1 MSVLSRG
8 ALQDSPLADLHQIG
22 SALGIDGYRRLR
34 KDDLVDAI
42 LERQGGDDGDGGGE
56 SEPADRPTRARG
68 RRGGR
73 SRTAAATAAEPAA
86 EQPPARE
93 RRSRARD
100 KAQDGEVS
108 IEGTVEILANGSGF
122 IRLGEGESDD
132 DVYISAA
139 QVRRCDLVNGDRV
152 GGPARRPRRSERF
165 ASLIRVETINGSP
178 AEEVSAGTPYSEL
191 PAAFPSTPIAFAAK
205 DPVLKQIAD
214 LAPIG
219 RGSRVVVTGEPGS
232 GRTTTLRA
240 LALELAAQ
248 DGVDV
253 SVVLAGSRPEELAE
267 WTAAELAPAAVSPLA
282 SSADAQAQA
291 VEGVVDAA
299 RRSVARGGHAA
310 VVIDSLDALP
320 AAAAQRALAAARC
333 VPDGGTLTVI
343 AAARAPLGGETTVIA
358 LLPGG
363 TEKHPLLDPAASRT
377 LRPEALVGTRKAAT
391 LLKNRAKALGT
402 APGRDRTAKPA

>member
-8 ALQDSPLADLHQIG
+8 ALQDSPLADLHQIA
-22 SALGIDGYRRLR
+22 SALAIDGYRRLR

-42 LERQGGDDGDGGGE
+42 LERQGGDAADGDGG
-56 SEPADRPTRARG
+56 SEKAERPARSRG

-73 SRTAAATAAEPAA
+73 SRTAASADEKPAA
-86 EQPPARE
+86 EEPPARE
-93 RRSRARD
+93 RRSRPRE
-100 KAQDGEVS
+100 KDGDIAV
-108 IEGTVEILANGSGF
+108 EGTVEILTNGSGF
-122 IRLGEGESDD
+122 IRVGEGESDD

-219 RGSRVVVTGEPGS
+219 RGSRVVVAGESGS

-248 DGVDV
+248 EDVDV
-253 SVVLAGSRPEELAE
+253 SVVLAGARPEEPAE
-267 WTAAELAPAAVSPLA
+267 WAAAELAPAAAVPLA

-310 VVIDSLDALP
+310 VVIDSLDSLP
-320 AAAAQRALAAARC
+320 AGAAQRALAAARS
-333 VPDGGTLTVI
+333 VPGGGTLTVI

-358 LLPGG
+358 LQPGG
-363 TEKHPLLDPAASRT
+363 TEKHPLLDAAASRT
-377 LRPEALVGTRKAAT
+377 LRPEALVGARKAAT
-391 LLKNRAKALGT
+391 LLKNRAKALAG
-402 APGRDRTAKPA
+402 

>member
-8 ALQDSPLADLHQIG
+8 ALQDSPLADLHQIA

-42 LERQGGDDGDGGGE
+42 LERQGGDEGSGNGAE
-56 SEPADRPTRARG
+56 AEAERPARSRG

-73 SRTAAATAAEPAA
+73 SRSAAGRTDEEAPADEA
-86 EQPPARE
+86 PPRE
-93 RRSRARD
+93 RRSRPRD
-100 KAQDGEVS
+100 KAGEDEPMV
-108 IEGTVEILANGSGF
+108 EGTVEVLTNGSGF
-122 IRLGEGESDD
+122 IRVGEGESDD

-139 QVRRCDLVNGDRV
+139 QVRRCDLVSGDRV
-152 GGPARRPRRSERF
+152 AGPARRPRRSERF

-191 PAAFPSTPIAFAAK
+191 PAAFPSTPIAFTAK

-219 RGSRVVVTGEPGS
+219 RGSRVVVAGEAGS

-248 DGVDV
+248 EDVDV
-253 SVVLAGSRPEELAE
+253 SVVLAGARPEEQAE
-267 WTAAELAPAAVSPLA
+267 WAAAELAPAAVAALA
-282 SSADAQAQA
+282 SPADAQAQA
-291 VEGVVDAA
+291 VEGVVDGA

-310 VVIDSLDALP
+310 VVIDSLDSLP
-320 AAAAQRALAAARC
+320 AGAAQRALAAARN

-358 LLPGG
+358 LQPGG

-391 LLKNRAKALGT
+391 LLKNRAKYLAG
-402 APGRDRTAKPA
+402 

>member
-8 ALQDSPLADLHQIG
+8 ALHDSPLADLHQIA

-34 KDDLVDAI
+34 KEDLVAAI
-42 LERQGGDDGDGGGE
+42 LERQGGDAADGDGGGDRDAAE
-56 SEPADRPTRARG
+56 PEPAERPARSRG

-73 SRTAAATAAEPAA
+73 SRSTAAAGDEPAA
-86 EQPPARE
+86 EERPARE
-93 RRSRARD
+93 RRSRPRD
-100 KAQDGEVS
+100 KAQDGD
-108 IEGTVEILANGSGF
+108 IAAEGIVEILTNGSGF
-122 IRLGEGESDD
+122 IRAGEGESDD

-139 QVRRCDLVNGDRV
+139 QVRRCDLVAGDRV
-152 GGPARRPRRSERF
+152 GGPARPPRRSERF

-191 PAAFPSTPIAFAAK
+191 PAAFPSTPIAFTAK

-219 RGSRVVVTGEPGS
+219 RGSRVVVAGESGS
-232 GRTTTLRA
+232 GRSTTLRA

-248 DGVDV
+248 EDVDV
-253 SVVLAGSRPEELAE
+253 KVVLAGARPEEQAE
-267 WTAAELAPAAVSPLA
+267 WTAAELSPAAVAPLA
-282 SSADAQAQA
+282 SAADAQAQA

-310 VVIDSLDALP
+310 VVIDSLDGLSAG
-320 AAAAQRALAAARC
+320 AAQRALAAARS
-333 VPDGGTLTVI
+333 VPDGGTLTIV

-358 LLPGG
+358 LAPGG
-363 TEKHPLLDPAASRT
+363 TEKHPLLDAAASRT
-377 LRPEALVGTRKAAT
+377 LRVEALVGARKAT
-391 LLKNRAKALGT
+391 TILKNRAKAL
-402 APGRDRTAKPA
+402 AE